1 MRGEAREVGVDLS
14 VRKYLWADSEENDR
28 DLKALME
35 KGIAMERC
43 FRELKELEEY
53 LEEQRR
59 EANAQKYFLISS
71 SRFGK

>member
-35 KGIAMERC
+35 KGIRL
-43 FRELKELEEY
+43 REILDM
-53 LEEQRR
+53 
-59 EANAQKYFLISS
+59 LIS
-71 SRFGK
+71 